1 MALSLSGT
9 TTVSLNGQPVA
20 TEIATATNSA
30 GGFSFFTVT
39 PLGLTTVTQSDGAR
53 LVEATFLNNPF
64 SAAQG
69 NHILTVTSIPPSSST
84 TTAPSSGTSPTTS
97 SSSLSGSISS
107 NSPPI
112 SPSPSV
118 QSSSTTSHLSSSSL
132 ATGANSTV
140 SPTPTKSP
148 ASQGVSKS
156 TENGLIAAVAVLGAL
171 LIFALVA
178 LCLLFRRKR
187 SKFDLD
193 KILK

>member
-20 TEIATATNSA
+20 TEIATATNPA
-30 GGFSFFTVT
+30 GGFFVFTVT
-39 PLGLTTVTQSDGAR
+39 PSGPTTSTQSH
-53 LVEATFLNNPF
+53 LATV
-64 SAAQG
+64 A
-69 NHILTVTSIPPSSST
+69 SIPPSSLTAT
-84 TTAPSSGTSPTTS
+84 TPSGTSPTTS
-97 SSSLSGSISS
+97 SSSLSSSASS
-107 NSPPI
+107 NSSPI

-132 ATGANSTV
+132 ATRANSTA
-140 SPTPTKSP
+140 SPTSTKSP
-148 ASQGVSKS
+148 VSQGVSKS

-171 LIFALVA
+171 LIFALIA